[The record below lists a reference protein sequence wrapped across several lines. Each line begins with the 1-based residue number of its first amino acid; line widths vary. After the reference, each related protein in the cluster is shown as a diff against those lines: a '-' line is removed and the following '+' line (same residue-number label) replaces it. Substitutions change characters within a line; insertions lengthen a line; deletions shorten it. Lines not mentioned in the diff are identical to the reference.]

1 MFFNPHIDFLELP
14 CERLPQAFDGL
25 VLLHLSDLHITTWTR
40 RLEQWRKALGDLKPH
55 AVLITGDLGHRSW
68 LWTKSFA
75 SVQKLLEPLA
85 PPLGTYFIL
94 GNHDSIKL
102 GPALAETRDANGRP
116 RVLLQNETVFLHASG
131 PATAPKP
138 QPASNVPPVHKPTP
152 PPPVEVELPPRLQA
166 LHKLPYTGNGSNGE
180 SPRLAFIGVHQHR
193 RIDTDIPTA
202 MRPVQ
207 PQDFKLMLLHYPD
220 LIHPAVAAGADI
232 CLAGHTHG
240 GQICWPDGSPL
251 FRQDTLPAA
260 MCTGVHRV
268 NGTWMVVNRGI
279 GAAGVK
285 MRLFCPPHAVL
296 MTLRASGPRVL

>member
-14 CERLPQAFDGL
+14 CDRLPHAFDGL
-25 VLLHLSDLHITTWTR
+25 VILHLSDLHITTWTR
-40 RLEQWRKALGDLKPH
+40 KLEAWRNALADLHPH
-55 AVLITGDLGHRSW
+55 ALLITGDLGHRSW
-68 LWTKSFA
+68 LWTKSFD
-75 SVQKLLEPLA
+75 SVKRLLEPLA

-94 GNHDSIKL
+94 GNHDSVKL
-102 GPALAETRDANGRP
+102 GPALAETRDKHGRP
-116 RVLLQNETVFLHASG
+116 RVLLQNETVLLHARPD
-131 PATAPKP
+131 PAVPPRAPRPGNVPPAPKP
-138 QPASNVPPVHKPTP
+138 AE
-152 PPPVEVELPPRLQA
+152 PPPVDVELPPRLQA
-166 LHKLPYTGNGSNGE
+166 LHNVPFTTPPSPH
-180 SPRLAFIGVHQHR
+180 PRLAFIGVHQHR

-202 MRPVQ
+202 MRPVR

-268 NGTWMVVNRGI
+268 NGTWMIVNRGI

-296 MTLRASGPRVL
+296 MTLRTTAPRPL